1 MMKTNQELKE
11 QILAVMRAPK
21 YRPLDKS
28 ELAKELGRKS
38 GVRMGLNQTLR
49 ELEQAG
55 EIARIRKNRYVLPEE
70 ADLVTGKLQVQQAGY
85 GFLISEKPGQPDIFI
100 AAENT
105 GTAMNGDRVVAR
117 ITRDTEYARAKSAT
131 GRREGRVI
139 RILERAHD
147 TIVGT
152 LQQSRNFFYVVPDDP
167 RLVHNVYVKP
177 VAAVSDRRTH
187 EIEEG
192 RRSET
197 AATVGEVQKDR
208 RSETAATPTVGDK
221 VVVRLE
227 MWESRHVNPEGEI
240 IEVLGPSTAPGVDML
255 SIIRKYHLPT
265 EFPRD
270 VLDAAE
276 QIPETVDSRN
286 LDGREDLRKQFI
298 VTIDPDDARDF
309 DDAIDVERLDGGE
322 WQLGVH
328 IADVAAY
335 VTPGSALD
343 REAVKRGN
351 SVYLPDRV
359 IPMLPE
365 RLSNGICSLNPGV
378 DRLTRSVF
386 VRFDAKG
393 NAKSA
398 RFGRSVIR
406 SAHRLTYKQAYA
418 ILQAQPN
425 DLLAERLHIAW
436 ELASLLRRRRFA
448 HGSLD
453 LDFPEVKVRLD
464 ENGWPIRMER
474 IENDE
479 SHQLIEEFMLAANE
493 AVALDLKNR
502 GIPAI
507 YRVHENP
514 DPEKLAE
521 FREFVLSY
529 HYKAGDLT
537 HRAELQRLLAS
548 LRGKPEEQALKIG
561 LLKSLKRARYA
572 PLPLGHYGLAKNN
585 YTHFTSP
592 IRRYADLVVHRALGG
607 VGAPRRPDAAAQRP
621 YHARESKLD
630 MGQMASVA
638 EHLSTTERV
647 AAEAEIDATKVK
659 KMEFFQRQLDARD
672 PQVFQ
677 AIVLDVRNYG
687 LLIEL
692 PEVLL
697 TGLVHVSSLTDDFYT
712 FEPAQRRLVGRQSRR
727 KFALGDQ
734 LRVFVAR
741 VDTFKRQV
749 DFALAEDAGSKRGKE
764 NRQSKSGRAHV
775 RRPGG
780 RSR

>member
-1 MMKTNQELKE
+1 MKTNDELKQ
-11 QILAVMRAPK
+11 QILALMRAPK

-55 EIARIRKNRYVLPEE
+55 EIARIRKDRYVLPEE

-85 GFLISEKPGQPDIFI
+85 GFLLSEKPGQSDIFI

-152 LQQSRNFFYVVPDDP
+152 LQQSRNFFYVVPDDS
-167 RLVHNVYVKP
+167 RLVHNVYVQPK
-177 VAAVSDRRTH
+177 
-187 EIEEG
+187 G
-192 RRSET
+192 
-197 AATVGEVQKDR
+197 
-208 RSETAATPTVGDK
+208 TVGDK

-227 MWESRHVNPEGEI
+227 TWESRHVNPEGEI
-240 IEVLGPSTAPGVDML
+240 VEVLGPSTAPGIDML

-265 EFPRD
+265 EFPGD
-270 VLDAAE
+270 VIDAAE

-286 LDGREDLRKQFI
+286 LEGREDLRKQFI

-309 DDAIDVERLDGGE
+309 DDAINVERLDGGD

-328 IADVAAY
+328 IADVSAY
-335 VTPGSALD
+335 VTPGGALD
-343 REAVKRGN
+343 REALKRGN

-365 RLSNGICSLNPGV
+365 RLSNGVCSLNPGV
-378 DRLTRSVF
+378 DRLTHSVF
-386 VRFDAKG
+386 VQFDKKG
-393 NAKSA
+393 NTKNA
-398 RFGRSVIR
+398 RFARSIIR

-425 DLLAERLHIAW
+425 DQLSERLHAAW
-436 ELASLLRRRRFA
+436 ELASLLRRRRFE

-453 LDFPEVKVRLD
+453 LDFPEVKVILD
-464 ENGWPIRMER
+464 RDGRPIRMER

-479 SHQLIEEFMLAANE
+479 SHQLVEEFMLAANE
-493 AVALDLKNR
+493 AVALELKNR

-561 LLKSLKRARYA
+561 LLKSLKRARYSQQ
-572 PLPLGHYGLAKNN
+572 PLGHYGLAKNN
-585 YTHFTSP
+585 YLHFTSP
-592 IRRYADLVVHRALGG
+592 IRRYADLVVHRAL
-607 VGAPRRPDAAAQRP
+607 AERDNSRRPRSDVG
-621 YHARESKLD
+621 S
-630 MGQMASVA
+630 MASVA

-647 AAEAEIDATKVK
+647 AAEAEIDSVKMK

-672 PQVFQ
+672 PQIFQ

-692 PEVLL
+692 PDVLL
-697 TGLVHVSSLTDDFYT
+697 TGLVHISSLTDDFYT
-712 FEPAQRRLVGRQSRR
+712 FEPARRRLVGRQTRR
-727 KFALGDQ
+727 QFALGDQ

-749 DFALAEDAGSKRGKE
+749 DFALAAEAGAKRRE
-764 NRQSKSGRAHV
+764 NKTKPGPTGA
-775 RRPGG
+775 RRP
-780 RSR
+780 RRRPR